1 MENQNTPLWDASL
14 DINERLDW
22 LLEALNLDEKCR
34 MFSTLTPEVAR
45 LGIRS
50 TYLGEE
56 AAHGVEAKH
65 DRSVNWGAP
74 TPTTTFPQP
83 FGMSQTWDTKL
94 MEKMG
99 EAVGDEARILY
110 YREGEHGGLCRWAP
124 MAEPERDPRFGRT
137 EEGFGEDPHLG
148 GRWHLLI

>member
-34 MFSTLTPEVAR
+34 MLSTLTPEVAR

-56 AAHGVEAKH
+56 AAKRKLGSTEAYN
-65 DRSVNWGAP
+65 DIS
-74 TPTTTFPQP
+74 T
-83 FGMSQTWDTKL
+83 
-94 MEKMG
+94 
-99 EAVGDEARILY
+99 AVWYESD
-110 YREGEHGGLCRWAP
+110 
-124 MAEPERDPRFGRT
+124 
-137 EEGFGEDPHLG
+137 LG
-148 GRWHLLI
+148 Y

>member
-34 MFSTLTPEVAR
+34 MFSTLTPEVTR

-65 DRSVNWGAP
+65 DRSE
-74 TPTTTFPQP
+74 T
-83 FGMSQTWDTKL
+83 
-94 MEKMG
+94 
-99 EAVGDEARILY
+99 
-110 YREGEHGGLCRWAP
+110 GEHRSRQRHFHSRLV
-124 MAEPERDPRFGRT
+124 
-137 EEGFGEDPHLG
+137 
-148 GRWHLLI
+148 

>member
-1 MENQNTPLWDASL
+1 
-14 DINERLDW
+14 
-22 LLEALNLDEKCR
+22 

-74 TPTTTFPQP
+74 KPTTT
-83 FGMSQTWDTKL
+83 ST
-94 MEKMG
+94 
-99 EAVGDEARILY
+99 AVWYESD
-110 YREGEHGGLCRWAP
+110 
-124 MAEPERDPRFGRT
+124 
-137 EEGFGEDPHLG
+137 LG
-148 GRWHLLI
+148 Y

>member
-83 FGMSQTWDTKL
+83 FGMSQTWNPSVIPVLEEQKKDL
-94 MEKMG
+94 EKIHTW
-99 EAVGDEARILY
+99 VV
-110 YREGEHGGLCRWAP
+110 
-124 MAEPERDPRFGRT
+124 
-137 EEGFGEDPHLG
+137 
-148 GRWHLLI
+148 RWHLLI

>member
-34 MFSTLTPEVAR
+34 MFSTLTPEVTR

-74 TPTTTFPQP
+74 KPTTTFPQP
-83 FGMSQTWDTKL
+83 FGMSQTWDTKQPL
-94 MEKMG
+94 EMRHESSIIERVNM
-99 EAVGDEARILY
+99 AVYVVGHRWRSQSVIPVL
-110 YREGEHGGLCRWAP
+110 EGQKKDLAKIPIWVVK
-124 MAEPERDPRFGRT
+124 
-137 EEGFGEDPHLG
+137 
-148 GRWHLLI
+148 WHLLI